1 MALRCEMTYFEF
13 YEKVL
18 KDDQTCVNY
27 LTTGI
32 LQTLESSKCGKVLDG
47 VECDGVLQK
56 KEKFITKNDHY
67 KYFYSTW
74 RNLRDED
81 MRHKGRYQTVYI
93 IFLW

>member
-1 MALRCEMTYFEF
+1 MALRCEMSYFEF

-27 LTTGI
+27 LTTHGI

-56 KEKFITKNDHY
+56 KEKFITKKKNWQIRKTQLHG
-67 KYFYSTW
+67 FT
-74 RNLRDED
+74 LP
-81 MRHKGRYQTVYI
+81 
-93 IFLW
+93 